1 MQLTS
6 GVGALLLP
14 RERMASVP
22 ETTPHASPHLLRV
35 EPPAHCPADVLGLSV
50 DVVWACPLLAV
61 ARALRNTW
69 GSMAAHAGPRS
80 SAPPVPVRD
89 QILAAAAHLRF
100 SVISHWAV
108 EAFAESPGEE

>member
-35 EPPAHCPADVLGLSV
+35 EPLAHCPADVLGLSV
-50 DVVWACPLLAV
+50 DVVWACQLLGV

-89 QILAAAAHLRF
+89 LPPFPHPPPFLQRATVVRRDDIRGLL
-100 SVISHWAV
+100 
-108 EAFAESPGEE
+108 